1 MAPRRADAGAEF
13 GGTRENSVDI
23 EIGGKASQAE
33 GRYRKDLE
41 L

>member
-1 MAPRRADAGAEF
+1 MLMLSLE
-13 GGTRENSVDI
+13 TSVDV
-23 EIGGKASQAE
+23 EIRGKVFQAE